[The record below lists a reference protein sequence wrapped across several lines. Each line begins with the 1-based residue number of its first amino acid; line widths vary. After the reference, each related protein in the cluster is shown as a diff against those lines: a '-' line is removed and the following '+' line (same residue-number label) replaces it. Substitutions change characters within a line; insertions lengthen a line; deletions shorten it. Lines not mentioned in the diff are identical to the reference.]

1 MIYVLVWKN
10 ALMSNVLV
18 GGGIYEKVR
27 LISLRDILNFFCY
40 FDLPYFVFERMGV
53 EYMKK

>member
-27 LISLRDILNFFCY
+27 LISLRDILNFFLL
-40 FDLPYFVFERMGV
+40 F
-53 EYMKK
+53 

>member
-1 MIYVLVWKN
+1 MNYVLVWKN
-10 ALMSNVLV
+10 PLMSNVLV
-18 GGGIYEKVR
+18 RSI
-27 LISLRDILNFFCY
+27 LLRDILNFFCY